1 MRSLNYKSSGV
12 KIGSCSAFTTYSLV
26 FSISQNK
33 ICLVL
38 TFGWP
43 KIGVKGLMALNPTRK
58 KIPELLK
65 IASIKVQIN
74 KRWRAK
80 YCIEND

>member
-1 MRSLNYKSSGV
+1 
-12 KIGSCSAFTTYSLV
+12 
-26 FSISQNK
+26 
-33 ICLVL
+33 
-38 TFGWP
+38 
-43 KIGVKGLMALNPTRK
+43 MALKPTRK